1 MVFVDVN
8 IKPKLKER
16 VVNRAVKALK
26 QHKSLDKISLP
37 AIALELGVSI
47 EYLQNYYS
55 SVEDIFL
62 KAQKKDWESIHRYW
76 DKQILKSRTPGDYK
90 NAFDLFFEQFV
101 SSLSDDAD
109 MRLEM
114 SCYLPSCIKYREKN
128 KKKLRDKFYKV
139 IKRGWPGKQEK
150 VLSRQTELITILFY
164 GFVDHVVHV
173 PKIERKR
180 ILRDFKNM
188 LNLHLQDRKFF

>member
-37 AIALELGVSI
+37 AI
-47 EYLQNYYS
+47 
-55 SVEDIFL
+55 
-62 KAQKKDWESIHRYW
+62 AQKKDWESIHRYW